1 MSRAPD
7 RFEELVADAL
17 ESLPPW
23 VHDTLDNV
31 EVFVEEMPPPREPTL
46 LGRYEGIPLSTR
58 GTHYTWAMPDRISL
72 YRSTIEAVAGADDVR
87 LRQVIAH
94 TVAHEIAHHFGI
106 SDDRL
111 REIDAY

>member
-1 MSRAPD
+1 MSWTPD
-7 RFEELVADAL
+7 RFEELVAEAVG
-17 ESLPPW
+17 SLPAW

-31 EVFVEEMPPPREPTL
+31 EVFVEDSPPPREPTL
-46 LGRYEGIPLSTR
+46 LGRYEGVPLARR
-58 GTHYTWAMPDRISL
+58 GTSYTWAVPDRITL
-72 YRSTIEAVAGADDVR
+72 FRSTIERVAGGDEVR
-87 LRQVIAH
+87 LREVIAH